1 MKRMFSLLILVFLIV
16 LVPNTLFAERPPME
30 ITPLVGYNIGG
41 ATDFYQGRMDI
52 KDSVTYG
59 IMYSIILPPKGV
71 SIDLSFTRA
80 DSSLSFTAD
89 PTYSPLF
96 SDANIK
102 MASNYIMIGSNKDF
116 LQDKVRLF
124 IGGDIGAAWFDSKD
138 SSVSDLWLFAVDL
151 KGGMKIYLSDR
162 IGIRLQGRFLMPMD
176 LSNSGLFVGLGGA
189 GVTFGGTVFVFQG
202 DFTAGLIIRL

>member
-1 MKRMFSLLILVFLIV
+1 MKSMFSLLIFVVLIA
-16 LVPNTLFAERPPME
+16 LVPNTLFAQRPPME
-30 ITPLVGYNIGG
+30 ITPLVGYHIGG

-52 KDSVTYG
+52 KGSVTYG
-59 IMYSIILPPKGV
+59 LMYSIILPPQGV

-80 DSSLSFTAD
+80 DSSLSFTANTGF
-89 PTYSPLF
+89 PGYSDTSF
-96 SDANIK
+96 K
-102 MASNYIMIGSNKDF
+102 MASNYIMIGSNKEF

-151 KGGMKIYLSDR
+151 KGGIKIYLSDR